1 MNSEVVK
8 TMLIE
13 KQKVIDIIRKKQD
26 FCIDLEKKD
35 KSKKKEVDAILTITT
50 LIICEIEKL
59 GKNSF
64 DSLLDLEG
72 IDK

>member
-26 FCIDLEKKD
+26 FCIDLEKKR
-35 KSKKKEVDAILTITT
+35 
-50 LIICEIEKL
+50 
-59 GKNSF
+59 
-64 DSLLDLEG
+64 
-72 IDK
+72 